1 MNKLTLSKLA
11 TSLLVA
17 WAVLPAQAAVVGKVI
32 SVAGEA
38 TAIRQGKDIAL
49 AVGVPVESGD
59 LLKIGEPGNL
69 QVRFNDDA
77 IVALRSNSQ
86 LRLDNYVFA
95 NKPETDSSIMSLLKG
110 GMRTITGAI
119 GRANRE
125 KYAVNTPTSTIGI
138 RGTHF
143 TLVQCDNDCRNADGS
158 TAANGTFGGVTDGR
172 IAVTNDA
179 GEREFGRSEFF
190 FVASRNALP
199 AGLLAPPSFLR
210 DRLEG
215 QAKSSNKGSTTAAKE
230 TASVSVGD
238 SSVVAT
244 TSAPLAPPQVM
255 AQLAVDTSSITQTT
269 VLESV
274 TTTPPTKAGGDG
286 KLITATTGIIEVD
299 SASQYG
305 AATPYHGTYWAGTTS
320 YADNSQ
326 YTWDS
331 AGLKRVDCGTNCF
344 VDRGDGRVVEL
355 GADAGVLTWSRW
367 NSGPVAAGGWYNGL
381 NFTSENSGISFVLG
395 IPTANVPVSGT
406 YTYNL
411 LGATRPTFSND
422 TGGGLGVGDMKSGT
436 LTVDFVSRTV
446 AASMQL
452 QFVGGNSVYDLSMA
466 STSLDTYR
474 FEGYGSMQ
482 KVSGS
487 ADVCNSSS
495 CYASFK
501 GFLAGEGATHA
512 GLGYDISAYE
522 SSGSPFYIN
531 GVAGFKTATSTA
543 ACTSYPCTYS
553 AAFIGAATGLST
565 ETSLYTSY
573 SEHEYAAGVGAGQFS
588 VTANNADHVISQTDP
603 FSIISGGNTQ
613 WTVTAVADTGL
624 NSVANLSWGR
634 YTVSYTDRDVDYLKE
649 DNGVIHFMAGDPVTN
664 MPSSGVYTFSHIGGT
679 RPTDHLGNVGTLNS
693 GGSWTV
699 DFGSQTI
706 ATASAVN
713 WTVDGITYNLTA
725 PSQSIPTT
733 VTGSYSDSTIGSSG
747 SITLRN
753 NLASFNLTCSPNCT
767 VPTGTD
773 TGNSVSA
780 NFFGKNAE
788 ALGVGYSTKVNVNG
802 DHKLT
807 SHIQGYKR

>member
-1 MNKLTLSKLA
+1 MNKLTITKLA
-11 TSLLVA
+11 LSLLA
-17 WAVLPAQAAVVGKVI
+17 AGCVLPAHAAVVGKVI

-38 TAIRQGKDIAL
+38 TATRQGKDVPL
-49 AVGVPVESGD
+49 PVGAPVESGD

-86 LRLDNYVFA
+86 LRIDNYAFA
-95 NKPETDSSIMSLLKG
+95 NKPESDSSVMSLLKG

-119 GRANRE
+119 GRVNRD
-125 KYAVNTPTSTIGI
+125 KYSVNTPTSTIGI

-158 TAANGTFGGVTDGR
+158 AAANGTFGGVTDGR

-190 FVASRNALP
+190 FVSDRNSLP

-215 QAKSSNKGSTTAAKE
+215 QAKSSGKGSTAATQE
-230 TASVSVGD
+230 TASVSVSD
-238 SSVVAT
+238 SNVAVT
-244 TSAPLAPPQVM
+244 TSAPLAVPQVI
-255 AQLAVDTSSITQTT
+255 AQLSIDTSSITQTT
-269 VLESV
+269 VLESI
-274 TTTPPTKAGGDG
+274 TTAPPTKAGGDG

-305 AATPYHGTYWAGTTS
+305 TATPYHGTYWAGTSS

-331 AGLKRVDCGTNCF
+331 AGLKRVDCGSGCF
-344 VDRGDGRVVEL
+344 VDRGNGRVAEL

-367 NSGPVAAGGWYNGL
+367 NGGPVSAGGWYDGL

-395 IPTANVPVSGT
+395 IPTANVPSSGT

-411 LGATRPTFSND
+411 LGATQPTFSND
-422 TGGGLGVGDMKSGT
+422 TGGGLGKGDMTSGT

-452 QFVGGNSVYDLSMA
+452 QFVGGNSIYNLNMA
-466 STSLDTYR
+466 STSLNTNR
-474 FEGYGSMQ
+474 FEGSGAMQ
-482 KVSGS
+482 FSSGTI
-487 ADVCNSSS
+487 DVCSTGGS

-501 GFLAGEGATHA
+501 GFLAGEGASHA
-512 GLGYDISAYE
+512 GLGYDITAYE

-531 GVAGFKTATSTA
+531 GVAGFKTATPVV
-543 ACTSYPCTYS
+543 ACTSYPCTYGS
-553 AAFIGAATGLST
+553 SVVAAASGFSTEMEYQTSFSEYQGAA
-565 ETSLYTSY
+565 
-573 SEHEYAAGVGAGQFS
+573 GAGQFS
-588 VTANNADHVISQTDP
+588 VTVNSASNVLNQTDP
-603 FSIISGGNTQ
+603 LKIFSGVDPDLSIQ
-613 WTVTAVADTGL
+613 AVADNGL
-624 NSVANLSWGR
+624 HPVANLSWGR
-634 YTVSYTDRDVDYLKE
+634 YTVSYTEQDIDYLRE
-649 DNGVIHFMAGDPVTN
+649 QNGVIHFMAGDPVTN
-664 MPSSGVYTFSHIGGT
+664 MPGSGIYTFNHIGGT
-679 RPTDHLGNVGTLNS
+679 RPTDHLGNMGTLNS

-725 PSQSIPTT
+725 PTQSIPTT
-733 VTGSYSDSTIGSSG
+733 VTASFSDTTSGSSG
-747 SITLRN
+747 SITQRN
-753 NLASFNLTCSPNCT
+753 NLASINLTCSPNCT
-767 VPTGTD
+767 VPTGSN
-773 TGNSVSA
+773 TGNNVSA

-788 ALGVGYSTKVNVNG
+788 ALGVGYSTKVSVNG
-802 DHKLT
+802 DYKVT
-807 SHIQGYKR
+807 SHVQGYKR